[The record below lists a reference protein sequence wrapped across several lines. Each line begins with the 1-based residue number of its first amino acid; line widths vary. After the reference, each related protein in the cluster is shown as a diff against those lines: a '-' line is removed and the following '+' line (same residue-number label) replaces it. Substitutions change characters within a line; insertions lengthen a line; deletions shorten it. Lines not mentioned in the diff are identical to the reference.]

1 MEGDEIKEQLKDKM
15 VKTLLDKIEENIE
28 ISRGKNSTY
37 SDESL
42 FVTMIWAGIN
52 RISIEEAT
60 EQLEELEYNVPSSD
74 TVLYHLS
81 NQPYEILEKG
91 FQSVINSLIKKARYL
106 FRKPVVLAID
116 FNLLEWYGEDLP
128 FIIKSKP
135 RKGTDKFIGFAT
147 VAIVED
153 GKRFTLRALPVTPFS
168 NKKEIVRRLLSY
180 AMKFVK
186 VKVVLMDRG
195 FYSGEIIQML
205 NNWIPFIIP
214 AVNNDKVK
222 RYKEMAK
229 ENGEIEYEMNNG
241 TKYRLVVYDDG
252 KNSHPFAT
260 NTSLSPEKIH
270 ELYRKRFGIETQYRI
285 KNKFLGRTCSR
296 DYSVR
301 YFFFLLAIC
310 IYNLWVLLNIIERG
324 KEGLEPGKIPIKVD
338 RLIHLIRKVIFFNSP
353 LR

>member
-1 MEGDEIKEQLKDKM
+1 M
-15 VKTLLDKIEENIE
+15 VKTLLDKIEENIKLL
-28 ISRGKNSTY
+28 RGKNLTY

-42 FVTMIWAGIN
+42 FISMIWAGIN
-52 RISIEEAT
+52 RVSIEEAT
-60 EQLEELEYNVPSSD
+60 GQLEELGYNVPSSD
-74 TVLYHLS
+74 TILYHLS
-81 NQPYEILEKG
+81 NQPYKILEEG
-91 FQSVINSLIKKARYL
+91 FQSVIGSLIENARYL
-106 FRKPVVLAID
+106 FRKSVVLAID

-153 GKRFTLRALPVTPFS
+153 GKRFTLKVLPVTPLS
-168 NKKEIVRRLLSY
+168 NKKEIVRKLLLH
-180 AMKFVK
+180 AIKFVRIR
-186 VKVVLMDRG
+186 VVLMDRG
-195 FYSGEIIQML
+195 FYSGEIMQML
-205 NNWIPFIIP
+205 NNWIRFIIP

-229 ENGEIEYEMNNG
+229 EKGEIEYEMNNG
-241 TKYRLVVYDDG
+241 TEYRMVVHDDG
-252 KNSHPFAT
+252 KNIHPFAT
-260 NTSLSPEKIH
+260 NTSLSPETIH
-270 ELYRKRFGIETQYRI
+270 ELYKKRFGIETQYRI

-296 DYSVR
+296 EYSVR

>member
-180 AMKFVK
+180 AMKFIK

-260 NTSLSPEKIH
+260 NTLFLHPVSIRWIFKHLFILHVLCEKAPMIRDWGCKHGATFIGTFGSLGDARMIRRP
-270 ELYRKRFGIETQYRI
+270 TRI
-285 KNKFLGRTCSR
+285 
-296 DYSVR
+296 
-301 YFFFLLAIC
+301 
-310 IYNLWVLLNIIERG
+310 
-324 KEGLEPGKIPIKVD
+324 P
-338 RLIHLIRKVIFFNSP
+338 
-353 LR
+353 

>member
-28 ISRGKNSTY
+28 LSRGKNSTY

-42 FVTMIWAGIN
+42 FITMIWAGIN

-60 EQLEELEYNVPSSD
+60 EQLEELGYNIPSSD
-74 TVLYHLS
+74 TVLHHLS

-106 FRKPVVLAID
+106 FRKHVVLAID

-153 GKRFTLRALPVTPFS
+153 GKRFTLRALPITPFS

-205 NNWIPFIIP
+205 NNWVPFIIP

-222 RYKEMAK
+222 RYTEMAK
-229 ENGEIEYEMNNG
+229 EKGEIKYEMSNG
-241 TKYRLVVYDDG
+241 TKFRMVVYNEG
-252 KNSHPFAT
+252 KVHPFAT
-260 NTSLSPEKIH
+260 NTALSPEEIY

-310 IYNLWVLLNIIERG
+310 IYNLWVLLNIIERR

>member
-1 MEGDEIKEQLKDKM
+1 MEGDEIKERLKDKM
-15 VKTLLDKIEENIE
+15 VKTLLDKIEENIRLL
-28 ISRGKNSTY
+28 RGKNLTY

-42 FVTMIWAGIN
+42 FIPMIWAGIN
-52 RISIEEAT
+52 RVSIEEAT
-60 EQLEELEYNVPSSD
+60 GQLEELGYNVPSSD

-81 NQPYEILEKG
+81 NQPYKILEGG
-91 FQSVINSLIKKARYL
+91 FQSIIGSLIRDARYL
-106 FRKPVVLAID
+106 FRKSVVLAID

-153 GKRFTLRALPVTPFS
+153 GKRFTLKVLPVTPLS
-168 NKKEIVRRLLSY
+168 NKKEIVRELLIH
-180 AMKFVK
+180 AMKFVRIR
-186 VKVVLMDRG
+186 VVLMDRG
-195 FYSGEIIQML
+195 FYSGEIMQML
-205 NNWIPFIIP
+205 NNWISFIIP

-229 ENGEIEYEMNNG
+229 EKGEIEYEMNNG
-241 TKYRLVVYDDG
+241 TEYRMVVYDDG
-252 KNSHPFAT
+252 KNIHPFAT
-260 NTSLSPEKIH
+260 NTSLSPETIH
-270 ELYRKRFGIETQYRI
+270 ELYKKRFGIETQYRI

-296 DYSVR
+296 EYSVR

-338 RLIHLIRKVIFFNSP
+338 RLVHLVRKVIFFNSP